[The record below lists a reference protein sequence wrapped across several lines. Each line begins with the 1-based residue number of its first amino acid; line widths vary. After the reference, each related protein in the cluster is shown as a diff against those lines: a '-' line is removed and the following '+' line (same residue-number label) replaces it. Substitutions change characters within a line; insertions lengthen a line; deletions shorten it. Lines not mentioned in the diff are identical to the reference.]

1 MNPVLLAAILNFIVE
16 FGFSTAR
23 AFFKQPI
30 ASIDDAIAALDRA
43 QSKALE
49 DYIAEDKAA
58 RDKLAGLGSGQIGSG
73 PV

>member
-23 AFFKQPI
+23 AFFEKPVS
-30 ASIDDAIAALDRA
+30 SIDDAIAALDRA
-43 QSKALE
+43 QAKSLE

-58 RDKLAGLGSGQIGSG
+58 RDKLTGLWAGSLP